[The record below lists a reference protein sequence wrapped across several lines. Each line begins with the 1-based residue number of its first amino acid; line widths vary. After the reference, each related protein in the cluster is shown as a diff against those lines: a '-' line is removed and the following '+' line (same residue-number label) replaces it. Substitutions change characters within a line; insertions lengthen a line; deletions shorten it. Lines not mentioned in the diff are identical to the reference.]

1 VQSFSTLHKTKRYKK
16 RTGIFPTFV
25 RALQQRAGGES
36 TVQDLSISQKS
47 VRTQTIGQR
56 QVNAKL
62 TKPKSKET
70 PSFILMA
77 CLPSFHSPCA
87 NLIAAKPLS
96 EVLESEPSH
105 SPAFTTSAQSND
117 MMEVAA
123 TKSMLNIEGCVFRSK
138 CNVDLFVFDGCC
150 DIAILSSRNEATSP
164 LRSPYIIFSMGRPSL
179 VSRSQVPLCILPPP
193 FDLAC

>member
-1 VQSFSTLHKTKRYKK
+1 MQSLSTLHITKRYRKK

-25 RALQQRAGGES
+25 RALQQRAGGKG
-36 TVQDLSISQKS
+36 TVQDLLISQKS

-62 TKPKSKET
+62 TKPKET
-70 PSFILMA
+70 PSLIA

-87 NLIAAKPLS
+87 NLIAAKPLA

-123 TKSMLNIEGCVFRSK
+123 TKSMLNIEGCVFCTK

-150 DIAILSSRNEATSP
+150 DICDIEFQKRTNLSTS
-164 LRSPYIIFSMGRPSL
+164 LSL
-179 VSRSQVPLCILPPP
+179 YHL
-193 FDLAC
+193 FDGASVIGIST

>member
-1 VQSFSTLHKTKRYKK
+1 
-16 RTGIFPTFV
+16 
-25 RALQQRAGGES
+25 
-36 TVQDLSISQKS
+36 
-47 VRTQTIGQR
+47 
-56 QVNAKL
+56 
-62 TKPKSKET
+62 
-70 PSFILMA
+70 
-77 CLPSFHSPCA
+77 
-87 NLIAAKPLS
+87 
-96 EVLESEPSH
+96 
-105 SPAFTTSAQSND
+105 